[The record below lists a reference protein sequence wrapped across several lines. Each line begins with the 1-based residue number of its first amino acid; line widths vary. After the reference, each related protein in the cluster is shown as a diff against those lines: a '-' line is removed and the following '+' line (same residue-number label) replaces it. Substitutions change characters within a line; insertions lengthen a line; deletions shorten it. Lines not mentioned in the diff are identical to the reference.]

1 MSSIPDT
8 LYMVEDRQY
17 LHTFVP
23 FNPSSS
29 STVDIVA
36 GTIPGRY
43 INSLTCNIVLKH
55 IFILAIFLAYFHK
68 LEICTTQA
76 CIYGTVKLKHDY
88 S

>member
-8 LYMVEDRQY
+8 LYMVEDRRY

-68 LEICTTQA
+68 LKFA
-76 CIYGTVKLKHDY
+76 PRRPVFMGL
-88 S
+88 